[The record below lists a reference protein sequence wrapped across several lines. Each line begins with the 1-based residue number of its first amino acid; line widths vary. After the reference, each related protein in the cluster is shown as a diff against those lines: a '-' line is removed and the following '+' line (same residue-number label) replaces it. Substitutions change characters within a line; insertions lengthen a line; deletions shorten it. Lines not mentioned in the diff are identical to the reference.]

1 MRFRVLLFIHY
12 LIQKILVDI
21 FVVVDVEKLN
31 DVLRISR
38 HTQVD
43 EDDDSDKI
51 NVEYCDGD
59 DNDEIKEEEE
69 EEEDNFD

>member
-31 DVLRISR
+31 DVLRISQ

-59 DNDEIKEEEE
+59 DNDEIKEE
-69 EEEDNFD
+69 DNFD

>member
-1 MRFRVLLFIHY
+1 MRFRVLLIIHY

-31 DVLRISR
+31 DVLRISQ

-59 DNDEIKEEEE
+59 DNDEIEE

>member
-1 MRFRVLLFIHY
+1 
-12 LIQKILVDI
+12 VDI

-31 DVLRISR
+31 DVLRISQ

-59 DNDEIKEEEE
+59 DNDEIEE

>member
-69 EEEDNFD
+69 EDNFD

>member
-59 DNDEIKEEEE
+59 DNDEIKEE
-69 EEEDNFD
+69 DNFD

>member
-1 MRFRVLLFIHY
+1 MRFRVLLIIHY

-59 DNDEIKEEEE
+59 DNDEIEE

>member
-1 MRFRVLLFIHY
+1 
-12 LIQKILVDI
+12 VDI

-51 NVEYCDGD
+51 NVEYCGED
-59 DNDEIKEEEE
+59 DDDEIEKEEENS
-69 EEEDNFD
+69 D

>member
-59 DNDEIKEEEE
+59 DNDEIEEE

>member
-1 MRFRVLLFIHY
+1 MRFRVLLIIHY

-59 DNDEIKEEEE
+59 DNDEIEEE